1 MLLEWLRSKFGPG
14 SKWAWEDSETIV
26 DQVEKK
32 AEIKEKPISYSVSKL
47 NRMTKIELETLGR
60 EYGIELDR
68 RKKKATLIE
77 EIKSVVPCK

>member
-1 MLLEWLRSKFGPG
+1 MLLEWLVSKFGPG
-14 SKWAWEDSETIV
+14 SRWTWEDSKTIV
-26 DQVEKK
+26 DEVEKK

-47 NRMTKIELETLGR
+47 NRMTKVELETLGR

-77 EIKSVVPCK
+77 EIKSVVSCK